1 MISDFGTVKASIL
14 DECQA
19 EMEKMIDPEDYYDV
33 IQDCVEAALLAP
45 AKSEEVTISPKLL
58 VWDLLTV
65 AYSDENYND
74 TERRLLKY
82 IVRKLNLDKASFL
95 EMESSILTMMDIER
109 ELTWIKATDRPYL
122 KIEPVV
128 SELTHRKKVIFDN
141 VKDLI
146 AL

>member
-1 MISDFGTVKASIL
+1 M
-14 DECQA
+14 
-19 EMEKMIDPEDYYDV
+19 
-33 IQDCVEAALLAP
+33 
-45 AKSEEVTISPKLL
+45 
-58 VWDLLTV
+58 

>member
-1 MISDFGTVKASIL
+1 
-14 DECQA
+14 
-19 EMEKMIDPEDYYDV
+19 
-33 IQDCVEAALLAP
+33 
-45 AKSEEVTISPKLL
+45 
-58 VWDLLTV
+58 
-65 AYSDENYND
+65 
-74 TERRLLKY
+74 
-82 IVRKLNLDKASFL
+82 
-95 EMESSILTMMDIER
+95 MMDIER

>member
-1 MISDFGTVKASIL
+1 MGKV
-14 DECQA
+14 
-19 EMEKMIDPEDYYDV
+19 IDPEVTTDV
-33 IQDCVEAALLAP
+33 TQDCVEAALLCPVKA
-45 AKSEEVTISPKLL
+45 EEATISTKLL

-82 IVRKLNLDKASFL
+82 IVRKLNLDKATFL
-95 EMESSILTMMDIER
+95 EMESSMLTVMAIER

-122 KIEPVV
+122 KVEPVV
-128 SELTHRKKVIFDN
+128 SELTQRERVIFDN
-141 VKDLI
+141 VKDMI